1 MKIKILLSLFL
12 FISLSSVNS
21 YASEDLSTFTKVGK
35 LIDRLLNG
43 ECDQKDENSV
53 YRCSNEKGLYFKWKN
68 KDGEWK
74 TSKKYPY

>member
-1 MKIKILLSLFL
+1 MKIKCLLLV
-12 FISLSSVNS
+12 ISVLITTSNS

-35 LIDRLLNG
+35 FFDRLLNG
-43 ECDQKDENSV
+43 ECDQKDEKNV

-74 TSKKYPY
+74 TSNKYPY

>member
-43 ECDQKDENSV
+43 EWDQKDEKNTREIFS
-53 YRCSNEKGLYFKWKN
+53 RHNFITCHCFKTFSDRQKGFLV
-68 KDGEWK
+68 
-74 TSKKYPY
+74 